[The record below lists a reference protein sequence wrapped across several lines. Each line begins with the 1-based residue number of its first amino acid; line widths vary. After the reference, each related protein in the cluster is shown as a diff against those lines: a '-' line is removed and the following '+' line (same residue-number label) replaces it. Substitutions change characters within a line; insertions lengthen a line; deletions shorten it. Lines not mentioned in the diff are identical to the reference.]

1 MQVYTQRKVLMY
13 KISDQ
18 IFARLIS
25 QSTEHDSGI
34 LL

>member
-1 MQVYTQRKVLMY
+1 MQIHTQRKVLMY
-13 KISDQ
+13 KISEQ

-25 QSTEHDSGI
+25 QSTEHDSDI